1 MRHLVYN
8 VRCYAVPVNSS
19 LSTITLYSSVKQHN
33 ISIPVHDVISEFDCT
48 CIYIYIYI
56 YICIY
61 THTHT
66 YTHAHTHIHTHAH
79 THIHTRTHTHIH
91 TRTHTHTQCL
101 KRDLNFRIVI
111 SMKRM
116 CQFFSYLDII
126 IVIIRHELGL
136 NRPVSASSNRLFK
149 VLPSSHMFDL

>member
-56 YICIY
+56 YIYMYIY
-61 THTHT
+61 TYTYIHARTHTHTHTRTHTYTHTHTHT
-66 YTHAHTHIHTHAH
+66 YTH
-79 THIHTRTHTHIH
+79 
-91 TRTHTHTQCL
+91 THTHTHTVFEKGSELQNSDFYEKNVSVFL
-101 KRDLNFRIVI
+101 VL
-111 SMKRM
+111 
-116 CQFFSYLDII
+116 
-126 IVIIRHELGL
+126 RHHHR
-136 NRPVSASSNRLFK
+136 NH
-149 VLPSSHMFDL
+149 PSRVGP